1 MSKKTRPPRYDAD
14 FQRRA
19 AEQVLAQGCS
29 VTQVARKLR
38 CSPESVKRWCQRH
51 RESIV
56 TAATVPARKFHTDFL
71 PIHVDTPTLSRI
83 EIVTKNGLTLRFP
96 GETSADGLIDIVRRL
111 ESSLC

>member
-1 MSKKTRPPRYDAD
+1 M
-14 FQRRA
+14 
-19 AEQVLAQGCS
+19 VLAQGLS
-29 VTQVARKLR
+29 VTQVAQKLK

-56 TAATVPARKFHTDFL
+56 TTTTVPAGKFHTAFL

-83 EIVTKNGLTLRFP
+83 EVVTKNGLTLRFP
-96 GETSADGLIDIVRRL
+96 GETSAESLIDIVRRL